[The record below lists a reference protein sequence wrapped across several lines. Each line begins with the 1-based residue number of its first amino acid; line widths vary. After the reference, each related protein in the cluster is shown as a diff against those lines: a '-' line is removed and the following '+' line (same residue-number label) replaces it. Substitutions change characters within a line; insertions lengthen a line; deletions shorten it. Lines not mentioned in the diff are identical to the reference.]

1 MNAGVTDSDAATGKW
16 VLGLV
21 AVIAIAAGIYLW
33 TQEETESGSAA
44 PVTDEP
50 AQPAQAEAADAV
62 EHPVET
68 PEAEPLPPLAE
79 SDAAVA
85 TSLADLFP
93 GDQFSRLFVDEDLVR
108 RITVT
113 VDNLTREKVAMRLR
127 PVEPMP
133 DAFIAVGPEEGPMLD
148 ESNYARYRPYVDVV
162 EAIDAAQAAAVY
174 RRLYPLFQEAYEELG
189 NPSAYFND
197 RVIDVIDHLLATPDP
212 GNAIEVVLPP
222 QDPSIEVAR
231 PWVLYQYA
239 DPALQSLSAGQ
250 KILVRMGS
258 DNASRMKGLLRE
270 LRKRLATEPRPGASP
285 ATARP

>member
-21 AVIAIAAGIYLW
+21 AVVAIAAGIYLW
-33 TQEETESGSAA
+33 TQEEAETGSTVPGA
-44 PVTDEP
+44 TEP
-50 AQPAQAEAADAV
+50 AQPAPVEAADAV
-62 EHPVET
+62 EHPIET
-68 PEAEPLPPLAE
+68 PEVEPLPPLAE

-85 TSLADLFP
+85 SSLAGLFP

-113 VDNLTREKVAMRLR
+113 VDNLTREKAAARLR

-133 DAFIAVGPEEGPMLD
+133 DAFIAVGPEAGPMLD

-162 EAIDAAQAAAVY
+162 EAIHPAQAAATY

-197 RVIDVIDHLLATPDP
+197 RVIDVIDHLLAAP
-212 GNAIEVVLPP
+212 EVRGPIPLT
-222 QDPSIEVAR
+222 R
-231 PWVLYQYA
+231 PNVLYEFA
-239 DPALQSLSAGQ
+239 DPEIERLSAGQ
-250 KILVRMGS
+250 KFLIRIGP
-258 DNASRMKGLLRE
+258 DNAARIKAWLRGFRAE
-270 LRKRLATEPRPGASP
+270 LV
-285 ATARP
+285 AR